1 MKYNGTIANRK
12 VHRDTIPGIEVFG
25 NAVIYKEQVDFVIGV
40 EGDPIRGC
48 VTV

>member
-1 MKYNGTIANRK
+1 MPK
-12 VHRDTIPGIEVFG
+12 VTEFH
-25 NAVIYKEQVDFVIGV
+25 NALIYKEQVDFVIGV

>member
-1 MKYNGTIANRK
+1 MDLALFSSCGRGGGQELKY
-12 VHRDTIPGIEVFG
+12 
-25 NAVIYKEQVDFVIGV
+25 AVIYKEQVDFVIGV